1 MKQLCSNYL
10 CIDFFVSPLTNCMCT
25 SSATLFPVNM
35 REIVFRLKVAR
46 HLIELL
52 CTMHGIFSGF
62 GKKTIDHKVG
72 KKPHGAIKPI
82 PNKCRNREKNAHAKS
97 EWKEN
102 KAQPSNC
109 VLINVSVMVA
119 PMKQSAQDIDTYV
132 FVCELCHCIKFGL
145 VVSTALID
153 YWTSRF
159 PLDVSVGFFLF
170 LVLFYFLCD
179 RFFFSPSLVFAKN
192 SVQQRMNRFA
202 RFSRARAR
210 SLSPCHFH
218 DHAIASAENLS
229 QSNQEKYSSCGCDYM
244 TRTQRNTYS
253 TLIVPPMCSANVCII
268 TRHLYHYH
276 VPNVHT
282 F

>member
-35 REIVFRLKVAR
+35 RAIVFRLKVAR

-179 RFFFSPSLVFAKN
+179 RFFFLS
-192 SVQQRMNRFA
+192 FA
-202 RFSRARAR
+202 RFCEKQRSAKNEPIRSFFTRARALA
-210 SLSPCHFH
+210 LSVSFPRPCYCQRWEPKPKQSGEIQFMRLRLYDPNSEKHLL
-218 DHAIASAENLS
+218 HA
-229 QSNQEKYSSCGCDYM
+229 D
-244 TRTQRNTYS
+244 RTTD
-253 TLIVPPMCSANVCII
+253 V
-268 TRHLYHYH
+268 
-276 VPNVHT
+276 
-282 F
+282 